1 MVFINVVVVHLFNWQ
16 SVVNSNSNSSS
27 SRSSSSSSGSSSG
40 SNSSSSSSSSSSTLS
55 SNDSCIFDQQQSIKS
70 SSQ

>member
-1 MVFINVVVVHLFNWQ
+1 MVFINVVVVHLFNRQ

-27 SRSSSSSSGSSSG
+27 SRSSSSRSS
-40 SNSSSSSSSSSSTLS
+40 SNSSSSSSSNSSTLS

>member
-1 MVFINVVVVHLFNWQ
+1 MVFINVVVVHLFNRQ

-27 SRSSSSSSGSSSG
+27 SRSSSSSSSSS
-40 SNSSSSSSSSSSTLS
+40 NSSTLS